1 MRRSDLEWEG
11 VACETD
17 MEQSL
22 GSASIDE
29 DLLPNGEDAYTANLK
44 DELKEKERL
53 VGSLRDELEKEKRL
67 SANLRDGLKEKEALI
82 TKLRGEVEERE
93 VKLQE
98 KERQVMNILS
108 KCGEVNQLQVNLRSK
123 HAVGV
128 ANLQHELE
136 KLVEEKDKTL
146 ELLRQSEREKERVLH
161 VLRRREARHNRCT
174 NLLKYICNGVSIFCL
189 VVGIICGLMM
199 MEPIKR
205 NKELEMVFSSYLTY
219 NISGPN
225 TLTATANHVAK
236 LKIIVHDILGDPCP
250 VQLYL
255 SVYIQP
261 LNNSTASIKASVVAN
276 SPSEYAVSFT
286 AVSRGRHRVH
296 IWNMNEEITHSSF
309 IIIVYPPIKKW
320 TLVSIVDGLQGP
332 TDLAI
337 NSKGEMIVSQAPKDY
352 VTLIDKTNSLLV
364 YGSKNTPP
372 SHWMSV
378 PNGVA
383 IDTSD
388 NVYIVSQHKLQKFN
402 RAGNLLNAVGSTDEG
417 SGNDMLSRPESV
429 AVYESYV
436 FVCDDGNERIQVF
449 NLDLKYIRT
458 IHYKSQASDCNKI
471 EIVKPNLDSNDTV
484 SLYIVDIIENTTHV
498 VNFNG
503 TFLRKI
509 GEGDLDSP
517 TDVHIAGEFMYVV
530 DCQGYITVYR
540 TSGELVTSFQIE
552 NHTEK
557 SCKRALTTD
566 SDGYFYVTDYTAGKI
581 YKFT

>member
-1 MRRSDLEWEG
+1 MRRSDPEWEG

-17 MEQSL
+17 MDHSF
-22 GSASIDE
+22 GSVSDE
-29 DLLPNGEDAYTANLK
+29 DLLPNGEDAYIVNLK

-53 VGSLRDELEKEKRL
+53 VGNLRDELEKEKRL
-67 SANLRDGLKEKEALI
+67 SANLRDGLKEKELLT
-82 TKLRGEVEERE
+82 TKLQGEVEERE

-108 KCGEVNQLQVNLRSK
+108 KCGEANQLLVNLRSK

-219 NISGPN
+219 NVSGPN

-236 LKIIVHDILGDPCP
+236 LKIVVHDILGDPCQ

-261 LNNSTASIKASVVAN
+261 LDNSKASIKASVIAN
-276 SPSEYAVSFT
+276 SPSEYVVSFT
-286 AVSRGRHRVH
+286 AVSRGKHRVH
-296 IWNMNEEITHSSF
+296 IWNMNKEITNSPF

-320 TLVSIVDGLQGP
+320 TLVSIVPGLQKP

-337 NSKGEMIVSQAPKDY
+337 NSKGEMIVSQKEY
-352 VTLIDKTNSLLV
+352 VTVIDKTNFTLLV
-364 YGSKNTPP
+364 YGSKSSPQNH
-372 SHWMSV
+372 SMSV
-378 PNGVA
+378 PKGVA
-383 IDTSD
+383 VDNSD
-388 NVYIVSQHKLQKFN
+388 NVYVVSQHKLQKFN
-402 RAGNLLNAVGSTDEG
+402 RAGNLLNAVRLRR
-417 SGNDMLSRPESV
+417 GNDTLSRPESV

-436 FVCDDGNERIQVF
+436 FVCDDGNELIHVF
-449 NLDLKYIRT
+449 NLDLKYKRT
-458 IHYKSQASDCNKI
+458 IDRSQASDCNKI
-471 EIVKPNLDSNDTV
+471 EIVKPNLDSVTV
-484 SLYIVDIIENTTHV
+484 YIVDIIQNTVHV
-498 VNFNG
+498 VSFNG

-509 GEGDLDSP
+509 GEDDLDSP

-566 SDGYFYVTDYTAGKI
+566 NDGYFYVTDYTAGKI

>member
-1 MRRSDLEWEG
+1 MSRSDLELEG
-11 VACETD
+11 VACDMDTD
-17 MEQSL
+17 PSQSL

-29 DLLPNGEDAYTANLK
+29 LPKGEDAYTANLK

-53 VGSLRDELEKEKRL
+53 VANLRDELEKEKRL
-67 SANLRDGLKEKEALI
+67 SADLRDGLRKKELLT

-98 KERQVMNILS
+98 KERQVMNIQR
-108 KCGEVNQLQVNLRSK
+108 KCREIKQLLVNLRSK
-123 HAVGV
+123 HEVSV

-136 KLVEEKDKTL
+136 KLVAQKDKTL
-146 ELLRQSEREKERVLH
+146 ELLRQNKQEKESVLH

-174 NLLKYICNGVSIFCL
+174 NLLKYMFTFCL
-189 VVGIICGLMM
+189 VVGVICGLIL
-199 MEPIKR
+199 MESIKR
-205 NKELEMVFSSYLTY
+205 NKKLEMVFSSYLTY

-225 TLTATANHVAK
+225 IQTATANHMAK
-236 LKIIVHDILGDPCP
+236 LKILVHDIVGDPCQI
-250 VQLYL
+250 QLYL

-261 LNNSTASIKASVVAN
+261 LDNSAVFIKASIVAN

-286 AVSRGRHRVH
+286 AVSRGRHRVR
-296 IWNMNEEITHSSF
+296 IWNMNEEITNSSF
-309 IIIVYPPIKKW
+309 TIVVYPPIKKW
-320 TLVSIVDGLQGP
+320 TLVFTVPRLQGP

-337 NSKGEMIVSQAPKDY
+337 NSKGEMLVSQKDY
-352 VTLIDKTNSLLV
+352 VTVLDKTNSALLV
-364 YGSKNTPP
+364 YGSKSSPQ

-383 IDTSD
+383 VDTSD

-402 RAGNLLNAVGSTDEG
+402 RAGNLLNTVGSTDEG

-429 AVYESYV
+429 AVYENYV

-458 IHYKSQASDCNKI
+458 ISRSQASDCNKM
-471 EIVKPNLDSNDTV
+471 EIVKPNLDANDTV
-484 SLYIVDIIENTTHV
+484 SLYIADIIENTIHV
-498 VNFNG
+498 VSFNG
-503 TFLRKI
+503 TFVRKI

-517 TDVHIAGEFMYVV
+517 TDVHIAGEFVYVV

-552 NHTEK
+552 NHTET

-566 SDGYFYVTDYTAGKI
+566 NEGYFYVTDYTAGKI